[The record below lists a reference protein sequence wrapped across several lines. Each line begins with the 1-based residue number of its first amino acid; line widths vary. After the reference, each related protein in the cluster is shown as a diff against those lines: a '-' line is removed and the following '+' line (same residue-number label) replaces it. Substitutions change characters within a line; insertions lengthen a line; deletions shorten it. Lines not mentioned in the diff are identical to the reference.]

1 MHLVAVKLFNII
13 QLAQSP
19 RLPYSLSVSHCPA
32 VSSRLNVSVL
42 AVTLFREKSSI
53 LSHSLPDSLI
63 ALFIHGLIYSFSKQL
78 FGIVQLV
85 SSVQNCSIHCLLPIC
100 CLLTFQCTCG
110 GIKSLS
116 IIHYVNNLQT
126 YWFTVVHSAI
136 CSRLSSLAV
145 ELLFLCV
152 GWTKSYWL
160 NAVAVQLSGVVFPV
174 NCLQRGFIHRLS
186 PSLSEKLLTCCL
198 PIDIVSSIGL

>member
-1 MHLVAVKLFNII
+1 MHLVAVKLFSII

-116 IIHYVNNLQT
+116 ISFTMSTT
-126 YWFTVVHSAI
+126 YRLTDSLLFILLSVHVSVHSRWSCFFCVWDEQRAI
-136 CSRLSSLAV
+136 
-145 ELLFLCV
+145 
-152 GWTKSYWL
+152 
-160 NAVAVQLSGVVFPV
+160 
-174 NCLQRGFIHRLS
+174 
-186 PSLSEKLLTCCL
+186 
-198 PIDIVSSIGL
+198 D